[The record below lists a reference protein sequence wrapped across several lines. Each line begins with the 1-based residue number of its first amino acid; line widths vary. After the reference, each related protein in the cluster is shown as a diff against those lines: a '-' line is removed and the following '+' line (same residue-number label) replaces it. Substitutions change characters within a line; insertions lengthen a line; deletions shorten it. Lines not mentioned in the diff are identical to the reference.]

1 MSKVEGYDS
10 SVVSSPSGSTDREDE
25 EVKDSSARVEMLSSV
40 PQRPGD
46 MYLYNSDE
54 LIIKAGRDQYFLKP
68 PFGYDEAGINLEPG
82 IQEAA
87 NRGK

>member
-46 MYLYNSDE
+46 MYLYGDKT
-54 LIIKAGRDQYFLKP
+54 IQVGRNQHLLES
-68 PFGYDEAGINLEPG
+68 PFGYDKAGISLEPR